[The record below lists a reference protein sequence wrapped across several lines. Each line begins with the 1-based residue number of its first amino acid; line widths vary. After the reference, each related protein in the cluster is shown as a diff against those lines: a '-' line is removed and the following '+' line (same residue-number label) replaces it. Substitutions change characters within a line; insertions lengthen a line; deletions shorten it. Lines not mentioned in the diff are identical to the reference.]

1 MRSLDVVFD
10 RGNGGAEESSKSAS
24 SSSSVPTLAVYC
36 DDGVR
41 RSPADV
47 NADVDAELSFFESG
61 SSGLCHANGVCEK
74 RVV

>member
-10 RGNGGAEESSKSAS
+10 RGSGGSEGSSLSAS
-24 SSSSVPTLAVYC
+24 SSSNPVLGVYC

-47 NADVDAELSFFESG
+47 NADVDAELFFFESG
-61 SSGLCHANGVCEK
+61 
-74 RVV
+74 